1 MNREKNKQMALEM
14 LKEPAK
20 YVEGELPFWGRKPP
34 SVQDVDPRRFLQ
46 KQINVFD
53 MQFYPVSGGQ
63 TTEKSFETM
72 DKILEIARKAGK
84 KVLYSGEDSLRMGRL
99 C

>member
-1 MNREKNKQMALEM
+1 MALEM

-20 YVEGELPFWGRKPP
+20 YVEGELPFWGGKPP